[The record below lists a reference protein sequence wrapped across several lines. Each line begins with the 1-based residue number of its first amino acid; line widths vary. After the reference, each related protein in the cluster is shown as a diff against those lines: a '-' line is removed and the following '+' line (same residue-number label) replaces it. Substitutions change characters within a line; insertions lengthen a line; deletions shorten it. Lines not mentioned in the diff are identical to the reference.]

1 MPLSSETTEPLLRV
15 ENLTVSVP
23 VRGARAARAKGTI
36 RIVDDVSFDLGP
48 SRTLGLVGES
58 GSGKTTLARAI
69 LRLIPTSAGRVVF
82 EGRDVA
88 TVPPRELSALRRR
101 MQVVFQ
107 DPYSSLNP
115 RLRVETIVGE
125 APLVHGLVRT
135 ARQRREHVAN
145 LLTRVGLSPD
155 DADRYPHEFSG
166 GQRQR
171 IGIARALAVEPR
183 LIICDEPVSA
193 LDVSIQAQVLNL
205 LADLQRDLGLSYVFI
220 AHNLGVVRCISQEV
234 AVMYFGRIVEYAP
247 TDELFENPRHPY
259 TRALLAAA
267 PGEGV
272 GWAFGP
278 PRQAP
283 GLPYVLSA
291 EPPNL
296 FAPPTGCAFHPRCPI
311 AEAGCRE
318 VPPSLHNPPHLPP
331 VHRVACRLADR
342 VSEAQ
347 KPPPPSTRP

>member
-1 MPLSSETTEPLLRV
+1 MPLSRETTEPLLRV

-69 LRLIPTSAGRVVF
+69 LRLIPASAGRVVF

-88 TVPPRELSALRRR
+88 TLPPRELSALRRR

-193 LDVSIQAQVLNL
+193 LDVSIQAQILNL

-234 AVMYFGRIVEYAP
+234 AVMYFGRIVEHAP
-247 TDELFENPRHPY
+247 TDELFANPRHPY

-267 PGEGV
+267 PDADACRASATRET
-272 GWAFGP
+272 ARHP
-278 PRQAP
+278 
-283 GLPYVLSA
+283 LPILPA

-311 AEAGCRE
+311 AEPGCRE

-331 VHRVACRLADR
+331 VHRVACHLADR